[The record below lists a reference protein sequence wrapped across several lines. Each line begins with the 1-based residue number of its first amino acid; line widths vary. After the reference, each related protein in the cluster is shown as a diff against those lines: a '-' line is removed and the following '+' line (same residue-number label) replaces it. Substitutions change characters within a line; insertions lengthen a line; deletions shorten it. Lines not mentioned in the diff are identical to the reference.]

1 MLCAEKHF
9 KNYRTEEAAR
19 FYLKRYFS
27 STEAPEEV
35 YLAQRYVDL
44 CMNTDVLSGTAKAYG
59 AMEGRERFK
68 DSKDNAHSISKDVR
82 VVIKIL
88 DRMSRL
94 VPQELSMGM
103 LLSHLEILEDIQI
116 A

>member
-1 MLCAEKHF
+1 MLCTEKYF

-35 YLAQRYVDL
+35 YLSQRYVDL
-44 CMNTDVLSGTAKAYG
+44 CINTDVLSGTTKAYG
-59 AMEGRERFK
+59 AMAGQERFK
-68 DSKDNAHSISKDVR
+68 DSKENAHSIGKDVR

-88 DRMSRL
+88 DRMSRV

-103 LLSHLEILEDIQI
+103 LLSHLEILEDLQI